1 VEEND
6 SSQAD
11 ELPAAMSE
19 DPLAT
24 APSSSFEPSTD
35 VESKMPGWSW
45 ARVLDIFLILY
56 FLRQQ
61 ACQTFRRRVVAL
73 VKSMDS
79 VVKLLREK
87 FLHQDVWHQM
97 IMIKAILL
105 DQGLSDQ

>member
-35 VESKMPGWSW
+35 VESKMPG
-45 ARVLDIFLILY
+45 
-56 FLRQQ
+56 
-61 ACQTFRRRVVAL
+61 
-73 VKSMDS
+73 
-79 VVKLLREK
+79 
-87 FLHQDVWHQM
+87 
-97 IMIKAILL
+97 
-105 DQGLSDQ
+105 